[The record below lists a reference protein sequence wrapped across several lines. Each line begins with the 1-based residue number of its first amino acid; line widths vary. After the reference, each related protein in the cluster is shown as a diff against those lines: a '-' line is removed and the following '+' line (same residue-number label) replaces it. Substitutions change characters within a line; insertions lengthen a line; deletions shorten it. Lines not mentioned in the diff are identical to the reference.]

1 MQKRNGKPDMIDK
14 AEVIRLVG
22 MKVRSLRIENKKSIE
37 SLALDAGMDYTQ
49 VSRIELGKINTSL
62 FQIYKISKSLNV
74 SVVEIM
80 HVLP

>member
-1 MQKRNGKPDMIDK
+1 MQKRNGKPEMIDK
-14 AEVIRLVG
+14 AEVTRLVG